1 MVKKQ
6 KIHNKITLHSNTN
19 FSRNT
24 NFNKLVQQ
32 FFIQC
37 KSLILIS
44 KLLIWN
50 AITEPILGILGRA
63 KGCEMINLRRFSIA
77 VNLLPNIRK
86 VSFEQILSVIV

>member
-37 KSLILIS
+37 KSSILIS

-63 KGCEMINLRRFSIA
+63 KGCEMINLRFSIA
-77 VNLLPNIRK
+77 VNLLLNIRK